1 MIYLPPDM
9 ELWLTAWLRRRLDGV
24 RVTNKEPSD
33 VTTPLTKPLVVIRD
47 DGGPQLDMRTFNR
60 SLGVTILAGSK
71 TNDRPA
77 NDLARLVY
85 AHLTSPDII
94 DDTTSP
100 ICDINETGCHG
111 PYAVVDDHDYAR
123 RYLTVEYTV
132 VGVIQ

>member
-9 ELWLTAWLRRRLDGV
+9 ELWLTTWLRARLNGV
-24 RVTNKEPSD
+24 RVTNKEPANLS
-33 VTTPLTKPLVVIRD
+33 TPLSQPLVIIRD
-47 DGGPQLDMRTFNR
+47 DGGPQLDMRTFDR
-60 SLGVTILAGSK
+60 SLGVTVLAGSK

-94 DDTTSP
+94 DDATSP
-100 ICDINETGCHG
+100 VCDTTETGCRG
-111 PYAVVDDHDYAR
+111 PYGVSDDHDYAR

>member
-9 ELWLTAWLRRRLDGV
+9 ELWLTTWLRARLNGV
-24 RVTNKEPSD
+24 RVTNKEPADLS
-33 VTTPLTKPLVVIRD
+33 TPLSQPLVIIRD
-47 DGGPQLDMRTFNR
+47 DGGPQLDMRTFDR

-100 ICDINETGCHG
+100 ICDITETGCRG
-111 PYAVVDDHDYAR
+111 PYAVADDHDYAR

-132 VGVIQ
+132 TGTIQ